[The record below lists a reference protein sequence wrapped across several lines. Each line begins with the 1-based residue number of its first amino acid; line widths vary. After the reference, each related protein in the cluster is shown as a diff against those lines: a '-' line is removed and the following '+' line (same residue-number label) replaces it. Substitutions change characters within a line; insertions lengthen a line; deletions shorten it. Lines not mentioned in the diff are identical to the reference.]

1 MAKKT
6 QKYFEGVGRRKTS
19 IARARIFEDKK
30 NLKIII
36 NKKELKDF
44 FSTQKLIDKVT
55 ASLRATGTEK
65 KFSVSIK
72 VKGGGITGQADAI
85 RMALARALVKYDDE
99 FFKTL
104 KDLDYLRRDSR
115 KKERKKPG
123 LKKAR
128 RAPQWQKR

>member
-19 IARARIFEDKK
+19 IARVRISEDKK
-30 NLKIII
+30 NPKIVV
-36 NKKELKDF
+36 NKKELKKF
-44 FSTQKLIDKVT
+44 FSTQKLLDKVT
-55 ASLRATGTEK
+55 AALRATGTEK
-65 KFSVSIK
+65 NFSVSAR
-72 VKGGGITGQADAI
+72 VTGGGITGQADAI
-85 RMALARALVKYDDE
+85 RMAMARALVKYDGE
-99 FFKTL
+99 LFKTL

>member
-19 IARARIFEDKK
+19 IARVRISEDKK
-30 NLKIII
+30 NSKVIV

-55 ASLRATGTEK
+55 DPLKASGTEK
-65 KFSVSIK
+65 QFSVSVK
-72 VKGGGITGQADAI
+72 VRGGGITGQADAI
-85 RMALARALVKYDDE
+85 RMALSRALVKYDGD

>member
-1 MAKKT
+1 MVKKT

-19 IARARIFEDKK
+19 IARVRISEDKK
-30 NLKIII
+30 NSKVVV

-44 FSTQKLIDKVT
+44 FPTQKLIDKVT
-55 ASLRATGTEK
+55 APLEASGTEK
-65 KFSVSIK
+65 QFSVSVK
-72 VKGGGITGQADAI
+72 VRGGGITGQADAI
-85 RMALARALVKYDDE
+85 RMALSRALVKYDGD